1 MLFNT
6 IFDNSPLLKAPFLG
20 GAFGL
25 TKPLF
30 FEKRATKNPH

>member
-6 IFDNSPLLKAPFLG
+6 IFDKSPLLKSPFG
-20 GAFGL
+20 GAFYL